1 MILAWHGRRLPRSR
15 AKDVTCGKYFAMWP
29 AGVTVTK
36 VGVKD
41 MFGAITANE
50 EREWQVVARVQGR

>member
-1 MILAWHGRRLPRSR
+1 
-15 AKDVTCGKYFAMWP
+15 MWP